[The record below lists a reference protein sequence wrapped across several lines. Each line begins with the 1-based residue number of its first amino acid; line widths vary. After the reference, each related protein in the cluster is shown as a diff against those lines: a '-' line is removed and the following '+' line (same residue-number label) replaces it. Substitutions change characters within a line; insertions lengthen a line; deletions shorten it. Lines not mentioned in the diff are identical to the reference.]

1 VTIRQRALRSTAVLT
16 LVLAAPFAY
25 AQGNEKDADAERLF
39 NEAKK
44 LMEEKKFA
52 EACPKLESAYRKD
65 QQQGTL
71 LNLAY
76 CHSEM
81 GSKWQAW
88 VEFREAESKATEKQR
103 KDFAHEKMK
112 ELEKGLSR
120 LIIDPQTRYELT
132 EVYLEDR
139 RIWDAEKGIP
149 FYAEPN
155 NNRKVIFHAKGKK
168 PAILLISVGTPKE
181 KMQHIVVPEMAD
193 EEPIVVAPPE
203 APAPAPP
210 PPRPP
215 PPEPPP
221 STWSGQKTLA
231 VVLGIGGVAGVAV
244 GTVFGL
250 KTMLGSCADG
260 ARKADGSGECLA
272 ADRNDASTQ
281 AAIATVGFIAGGALL
296 AGAVV
301 VWVLAPSGAKTGALV
316 KPSITASVGPSWA
329 GLQGRF

>member
-1 VTIRQRALRSTAVLT
+1 VTIRQRALRSAAVLT
-16 LVLAAPFAY
+16 LVLAAPFAH
-25 AQGNEKDADAERLF
+25 AQGSDKDADAERLF

-81 GSKWQAW
+81 GSKWLAW

-203 APAPAPP
+203 APAPSPPP
-210 PPRPP
+210 PPR
-215 PPEPPP
+215 ELT
-221 STWSGQKTLA
+221 SEGAGQKTLA
-231 VVLGIGGVAGVAV
+231 VVLGAGGLVGVGV
-244 GTVFGL
+244 GTFFGL

-260 ARKADGSGECLA
+260 ARKPDGSGECLA

-281 AAIATVGFIAGGALL
+281 AAISTIGFIAGGALL

-301 VWVLAPSGAKTGALV
+301 VWILAPSGGKTGALV

-329 GLQGRF
+329 GFQGHF